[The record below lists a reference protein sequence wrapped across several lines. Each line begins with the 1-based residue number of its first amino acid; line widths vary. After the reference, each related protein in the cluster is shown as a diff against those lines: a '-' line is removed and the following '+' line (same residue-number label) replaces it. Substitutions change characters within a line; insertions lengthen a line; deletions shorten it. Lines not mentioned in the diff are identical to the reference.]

1 MLSGALYLAAL
12 PYDGELE
19 LMLDE
24 PKPSNAQPEPPDLE
38 RTLTIDGSPSSSAP
52 PATDRKFTKIGNY
65 RIVRLLGEG
74 GMGAVYEAEQD
85 QPRRKVAIKVLKTA
99 FASPELVRR
108 FEREFQTLGRLH
120 HPGIADIY
128 EAGTADAGFGSQPFF
143 AMEIV
148 YGLPLIAYAN
158 SEKLNTRQRLA
169 LMIKICEAVEHAHQR
184 GIIHRDLKPANI
196 LVNDLGQPKI
206 LDFGLARVTDG
217 DMQMTRQTDMG
228 QLVGTL
234 AYMSPEQVMAD
245 PHALDTR
252 SDVYALGVILYELL
266 AGKLPYDVSRHMTEI
281 VKTIQQVD
289 PAKLSSINRAYRG
302 DIETIVAK
310 ALEKDKSRRYGS
322 AAELAADIRRYLDDL
337 PIAAQPA
344 STTYQLQKFTR
355 RNKAL
360 VVGAGVVLLTLV
372 VGVVISTWQAVRA
385 RRAERRAQAETAT
398 AQAVADFLQ
407 KDLLSQAGADAQA
420 SPNTR
425 PDPDIKVR
433 TALDRAAERIGG
445 KFANQ
450 PEVEAS
456 IRDTIGQTYLDLG
469 DFPAARK
476 QYERA
481 LELQRDTL
489 GPKDPATL
497 KTIGLIAQIDEQQSQ
512 YAEAESL
519 LVKNLEDQRRILG
532 PENPDTLFTLSH
544 LGSAYWYEGKYAQ
557 AEATDK
563 QVLDVQRRLF
573 GADSAQL
580 IPELNNISLVYR
592 AEGKLKEA
600 EQTNLQALDISR
612 RVHGPEHPDTLMA
625 TNNLANLYKQQ
636 MKYTQAEPLYL
647 QNYEIYKRVLGP
659 EHPDT
664 LRAMGNVAGI
674 YQAENKY
681 PQAEAL
687 FRQVVDLRRR
697 ILGPDHQSTL
707 FSEQGLA
714 DTLNFEGEYM
724 QAEVMSKQ
732 VMEAHSRVL
741 GPEHPDTLQSMA
753 TLASAYLNN
762 GQFAQAE
769 QLYNQLLEIRR
780 RVLGPE
786 HPDTL
791 DTMSYLGYLYRN
803 TNRIPQADVLLNQI
817 LEVNRRTHGPDDP
830 AATASLASVAD
841 IDRMEGKLAEAETGI
856 RQVLDTRTRTLG
868 ADDPSTL
875 EAAAGMALILFVEKQ
890 AAKAEP
896 IYQDTLQRARQ
907 FKDQN
912 MVASVWYVLAC
923 VEAAQG
929 KKDAAI
935 DYLRKF
941 DDLSPLSA
949 ALMLLDPDLK
959 PLHGE
964 PRFNAIIAKA
974 RARAASTDTTK

>member
-1 MLSGALYLAAL
+1 
-12 PYDGELE
+12 
-19 LMLDE
+19 MLDE
-24 PKPSNAQPEPPDLE
+24 PKPSSAQPDPPDVE
-38 RTLTIDGSPSSSAP
+38 RTLTINGSSPAPTPST
-52 PATDRKFTKIGNY
+52 TDRKFTRIGSY
-65 RIVRLLGEG
+65 RIIRLLGEG
-74 GMGAVYEAEQD
+74 GTGAVYEAEQD

-120 HPGIADIY
+120 HPGIGEIY
-128 EAGTADAGFGSQPFF
+128 EAGTADSGFGTQPFF

-148 YGLPLIAYAN
+148 YGLPLVAYAN
-158 SEKLNTRQRLA
+158 FEKLNTRQRLA

-184 GIIHRDLKPANI
+184 GIIHRDLKPGNI

-217 DMQMTRQTDMG
+217 DMQMTRQTDIG

-337 PIAAQPA
+337 PIAAQPH

-360 VVGAGVVLLTLV
+360 VVGAAVVLLTLV

-407 KDLLSQAGADAQA
+407 KDLLSQASADAQA
-420 SPNTR
+420 TPNTR
-425 PDPDIKVR
+425 PDPDMKVR

-445 KFANQ
+445 KFAKQ

-456 IRDTIGQTYLDLG
+456 IRDTIGQTYLNLG

-481 LELQRDTL
+481 LELQRDAL

-497 KTIGLIAQIDEQQSQ
+497 KTISLLAQIEEQESQ
-512 YAEAESL
+512 YADAESL
-519 LVKNLEDQRRILG
+519 LAKNLEDQRRILG
-532 PENPDTLFTLSH
+532 PENPDTLFTLVH

-563 QVLDVQRRLF
+563 QVLDIQRRLF
-573 GADSAQL
+573 GADAAQL
-580 IPELNNISLVYR
+580 VPVLNNIALVYR
-592 AEGKLKEA
+592 AEDKLKEA
-600 EQTNLQALDISR
+600 EQANLQEVDISR

-625 TNNLANLYKQQ
+625 INNLANLYKQLL
-636 MKYTQAEPLYL
+636 KYPEAEALYL
-647 QNYEIYKRVLGP
+647 QNFETYKRVLGP

-674 YQAENKY
+674 YQTENKY
-681 PQAEAL
+681 PQAEAMY
-687 FRQVVDLRRR
+687 RQVVELRTRV
-697 ILGPDHQSTL
+697 IGPDGQGTL
-707 FSEQGLA
+707 FSMQGLA
-714 DTLNFEGEYM
+714 DTLFSEGKYA
-724 QAEVMSKQ
+724 QAQ
-732 VMEAHSRVL
+732 VLEKRLIDARTRVL
-741 GPEHPDTLQSMA
+741 GPEHPDTLYSMGA
-753 TLASAYLNN
+753 LASAYLSD
-762 GQFAQAE
+762 GKFAQAE
-769 QLYNQLLEIRR
+769 PLLNQTLEIRR

-791 DTMSYLGYLYRN
+791 DSMSFLAFLYRD
-803 TNRIPQADVLLNQI
+803 TNRVPQAAVLLNQI
-817 LEVNRRTHGPDDP
+817 LEINRRTHGPDDP
-830 AATASLASVAD
+830 ATTASLATVAD
-841 IDRMEGKLAEAETGI
+841 INRAEGKLAEAEIGI
-856 RQVLDTRTRTLG
+856 RQVFDTRTRTLG
-868 ADDPSTL
+868 PDDPSTL
-875 EAAAGMALILFVEKQ
+875 EL
-890 AAKAEP
+890 P
-896 IYQDTLQRARQ
+896 PPSR
-907 FKDQN
+907 
-912 MVASVWYVLAC
+912 
-923 VEAAQG
+923 
-929 KKDAAI
+929 
-935 DYLRKF
+935 
-941 DDLSPLSA
+941 
-949 ALMLLDPDLK
+949 
-959 PLHGE
+959 
-964 PRFNAIIAKA
+964 
-974 RARAASTDTTK
+974 